1 MKDWGITIPKTGI
14 GSTYFHE
21 GFSIKPSCMDNDV
34 HKGLQWAILKRTL
47 VYAYIE
53 LVQESLQ
60 RRFWTDRR
68 NTSSYDSACPSS
80 VKFSRTLFRPAF
92 AFFKR

>member
-1 MKDWGITIPKTGI
+1 MGLVRTEANLNLCR
-14 GSTYFHE
+14 FE
-21 GFSIKPSCMDNDV
+21 GQQGFIQNTLVNGFTV
-34 HKGLQWAILKRTL
+34 HVGLQWVIYIATL